1 MQNSN
6 LYGLDFDGFKMI
18 LENLIKVVRIET
30 KKNFEKQKFE
40 EVKNKEENFDEEEE
54 NNYFSLKANEE
65 LSPLINL
72 GITADK
78 DVNFNK
84 NWGCNLIELQKILE
98 KCLKQFNLPIFEIDE
113 FKLFKELF
121 EVLKK
126 KDPENMKKIIDSLTE
141 QDKKELKE
149 ILSTCY
155 VVTDQ
160 TPNQIRRILKV
171 KYQ

>member
-1 MQNSN
+1 M
-6 LYGLDFDGFKMI
+6 
-18 LENLIKVVRIET
+18 
-30 KKNFEKQKFE
+30 
-40 EVKNKEENFDEEEE
+40 
-54 NNYFSLKANEE
+54 
-65 LSPLINL
+65 
-72 GITADK
+72 
-78 DVNFNK
+78 
-84 NWGCNLIELQKILE
+84 E

-171 KYQ
+171 KY